1 MDYTLDQKKPLPDA
15 LRTVAHAEVTAAQ
28 AALEE
33 LPAEE
38 AVHEVRKHCKKLRA
52 LLRLVRGDT
61 DNLYRYENAHY
72 RTLANTLSGS
82 RDAVSMR
89 DIFLK
94 IAPANEFDEVREF
107 LDQRA
112 DQHADPE
119 AMEEAAAML
128 ALGGE
133 RIDEWPLDELGWK
146 HARRGYRDYY
156 KRARKAMDRA
166 FERESAETF
175 HDFRK
180 RVKDH
185 WYHTRLLRK
194 KYKSLAQR
202 RKPLCDLSRALGDW
216 RDLHLLCSLLAPR
229 SGEFAGELIPLLD
242 LANARM
248 KDLRAEIDRLA
259 GKLFSDKKPSLDS

>member
-1 MDYTLDQKKPLPDA
+1 MGYKLDKKKPLPEA
-15 LRTVAHAEVTAAQ
+15 LRRVAHAEVTAAQ

-33 LPAEE
+33 LSAEE

-52 LLRLVRGDT
+52 LLRLVRKDT
-61 DNLYRYENAHY
+61 ENLYRYENAHY
-72 RTLANTLSGS
+72 RTLADALSGS

-94 IAPANEFDEVREF
+94 VVPANEFDEVREF

-119 AMEEAAAML
+119 AMAEAGAML
-128 ALGGE
+128 EQGEE

-156 KRARKAMDRA
+156 KRARKAMDKA
-166 FERESAETF
+166 FEHESAETF

-185 WYHTRLLRK
+185 WYHTRLLKK
-194 KYKSLAQR
+194 KYKSLGKR
-202 RKPLCDLSRALGDW
+202 RKPLRDLSRALGDW

-229 SGEFAGELIPLLD
+229 SGEFSGKLIPLLD

-248 KDLRAEIDRLA
+248 KDLREEIDRLA
-259 GKLFSDKKPSLDS
+259 GELFSEKKPSLDS